1 MCKIN
6 ENHVNNRIIFIK
18 LKCILT
24 TKKVA
29 TLNRHS
35 PIKTS
40 HSEFYNYTEINLI
53 AFPSPVNAYILSLFL
68 TMFALTRCFTMH
80 NATEDFMGFF
90 VGFTFFYGTVSMG

>member
-1 MCKIN
+1 MYFDN
-6 ENHVNNRIIFIK
+6 EKSGDI
-18 LKCILT
+18 
-24 TKKVA
+24 
-29 TLNRHS
+29 NRHS